1 MTAVQKLLMCTFRF
15 KNMTRSGIDPT
26 INQIKI
32 PVYVLFLDSL
42 FCFLCLILIS
52 LSLVLTVHQFM
63 FKIILFAIVS
73 LFVLLLIYLHPG
85 LPYTEGEDRGKGD
98 REKGDER
105 KEKGGG
111 RKERNGGRKEIKGEN
126 EETKRTRF
134 FFLSKTDLK

>member
-26 INQIKI
+26 INRIKI
-32 PVYVLFLDSL
+32 PVYVLFLGSL

-63 FKIILFAIVS
+63 FKIILFAVVS

-98 REKGDER
+98 RGEGGRRKER
-105 KEKGGG
+105 KGG
-111 RKERNGGRKEIKGEN
+111 RKEKKGGRKEIKGEN

-134 FFLSKTDLK
+134 FFLIKN